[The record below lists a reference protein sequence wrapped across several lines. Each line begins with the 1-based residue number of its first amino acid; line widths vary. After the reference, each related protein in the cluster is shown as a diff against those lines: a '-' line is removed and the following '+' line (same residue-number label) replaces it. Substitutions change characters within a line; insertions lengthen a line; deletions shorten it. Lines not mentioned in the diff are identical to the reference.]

1 MNAFR
6 YERAADATGAR
17 ALHGPHA
24 RYIAGGTNLLDLMK
38 DDVESPDLIIDI
50 SRLPYAAIES
60 TDEGVRV
67 GALARMSD
75 VADDIAIGSRFPSI
89 AEALLAGASPQ
100 LRNMATI
107 GGNILQRTRCAYFR
121 DPSQACNKRE
131 QGSGC
136 AALGGVNRMH
146 AVIGASDDCIA
157 TNPSDLAVALTAVDA
172 VVHVQG
178 RGGTERAIPI
188 ADFYVLPGTT
198 PWRENVLEPGDLIVA
213 VALPASGFAHNS
225 TYLKIRDR
233 ASYEFAL
240 VSVGAGLERLD
251 GIVRKARIVLGGVAP
266 RPWRAQ
272 RAEALVVGTSG
283 DANAI
288 AAAAEA
294 AIDGMRGYGENDFK
308 IELVQRAVVRALQTV
323 AA

>member
-6 YERAADATGAR
+6 YERPADASGAR
-17 ALHGPHA
+17 ALYNSNA

-60 TDEGVRV
+60 TEGGVRV

-75 VADDIAIGSRFPSI
+75 VADDIAVASRFPSV

-131 QGSGC
+131 PDSGC
-136 AALGGVNRMH
+136 SALGGVNRMH
-146 AVIGASDDCIA
+146 AVVGASDDCIA

-251 GIVRKARIVLGGVAP
+251 GIVREARIVLGGVAP
-266 RPWRAQ
+266 RPWRAK

>member
-157 TNPSDLAVALTAVDA
+157 TNPSDLAVALTSVDA
-172 VVHVQG
+172 IVHVHG
-178 RGGTERAIPI
+178 HDGAERAIPI
-188 ADFYVLPGTT
+188 ADFYVLPGTA
-198 PWRENVLEPGDLIVA
+198 PSRENVLEPGELIVA
-213 VALPASGFAHNS
+213 VELPASGVAHNS

-240 VSVGAGLERLD
+240 VSVGAGLERVD
-251 GIVRKARIVLGGVAP
+251 GIVREVRIVIGGVAP
-266 RPWRAQ
+266 RPWRAE
-272 RAEALVVGTSG
+272 RAEALIVGTSG
-283 DANAI
+283 DARAI
-288 AAAAEA
+288 DAAAAA

-308 IELVQRAVVRALQTV
+308 IELVQRAVLRALQTV

>member
-6 YERAADATGAR
+6 YERPADATGAR
-17 ALHGPHA
+17 ALHGSHA

-60 TDEGVRV
+60 TEGGVRV

-75 VADDIAIGSRFPSI
+75 VADDIAIASRFPSV

-107 GGNILQRTRCAYFR
+107 GGNILQRTRCTYFR

-131 QGSGC
+131 PDSGC
-136 AALGGVNRMH
+136 SALGGVNRMH

-172 VVHVQG
+172 IVHVQG
-178 RGGTERAIPI
+178 HGGAERAIPI

-198 PWRENVLEPGDLIVA
+198 PWRENVLEAGDLIVA
-213 VALPASGFAHNS
+213 VELPASGFAHNS

-240 VSVGAGLERLD
+240 VSVGVGLERVD
-251 GIVRKARIVLGGVAP
+251 GIVREARIVLGGVAP
-266 RPWRAQ
+266 RPWRAE
-272 RAEALVVGTSG
+272 RAEALIVGTSG
-283 DANAI
+283 DASAM
-288 AAAAEA
+288 AAAAAA